1 MRLYWFCVVT
11 PLTIK
16 SISLFISALLNQGEK
31 MTPLEIK
38 IEMLKKGI
46 TAADV
51 GRKIGVSR
59 VAVCRV
65 RMGDLT
71 SSRIQRAIAQV
82 IAC

>member
-1 MRLYWFCVVT
+1 
-11 PLTIK
+11 
-16 SISLFISALLNQGEK
+16 

-82 IAC
+82 IEMPVNKVFPRQKKAA